1 MDSLELMA
9 YGMGQHTYS
18 PDGLDEASID
28 ALIADVQDEL
38 ADLPFAPTSAL
49 LDGTARTQMFR
60 RIERRA
66 LGATVRVL
74 HVEAITSAPFGTE
87 AA

>member
-1 MDSLELMA
+1 MRTTEDQ
-9 YGMGQHTYS
+9 GNYS
-18 PDGLDEASID
+18 PDGLNEASID
-28 ALIADVQDEL
+28 ALIAEVEDEL
-38 ADLPFAPTSAL
+38 AELPFIPTSAL
-49 LDGTARTQMFR
+49 LDGTARTQMLR

-74 HVEAITSAPFGTE
+74 HVEAVTSVPFGTE

>member
-1 MDSLELMA
+1 MRTTDDQ
-9 YGMGQHTYS
+9 GNYS
-18 PDGLDEASID
+18 PDGLNEASID
-28 ALIADVQDEL
+28 ALIADVEDEL
-38 ADLPFAPTSAL
+38 AELPFVPTSAL
-49 LDGTARTQMFR
+49 LDGTARTQMHR

-74 HVEAITSAPFGTE
+74 RVEAVTSVPFGTE